1 MTVLVYEVFIFFILL
16 FSHVLSAPVVS
27 TKADGKA
34 DGTKAGIVTRP
45 KIPDT
50 ANGDAKFTATTKKPD
65 IAESGNVKLSAEIVV
80 PKKVKSKGAA
90 HPDVEVLE
98 KADPKEMAEH
108 AEGLD
113 LQADA
118 NAKPVD
124 KTPKIAASKSV
135 HEENQPVL
143 QAVPIEEPIP
153 PQPISI
159 SFYQR
164 IFGQFSCTCDF
175 DFCGCCNFELCF
187 VHVPKE
193 NNGST
198 HQRAASGTAKKRP
211 ISAFING

>member
-1 MTVLVYEVFIFFILL
+1 
-16 FSHVLSAPVVS
+16 VLSAPVVS

-159 SFYQR
+159 SFTNESSGNSAAHVIL
-164 IFGQFSCTCDF
+164 IFVGAAILSCVLYTYRKKIM
-175 DFCGCCNFELCF
+175 GLLINARHRAPRRNVRYRRL
-187 VHVPKE
+187 
-193 NNGST
+193 ST
-198 HQRAASGTAKKRP
+198 GEAA
-211 ISAFING
+211 IE